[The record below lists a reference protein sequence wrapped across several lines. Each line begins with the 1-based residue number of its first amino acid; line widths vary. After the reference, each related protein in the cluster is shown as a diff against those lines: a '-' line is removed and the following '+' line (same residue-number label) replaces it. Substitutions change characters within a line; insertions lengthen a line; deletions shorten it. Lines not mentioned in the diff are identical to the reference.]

1 MKMHHLLTLTL
12 VGLAGWAFG
21 ETTPP
26 AAPDAKPIDAIVG
39 KEFTISLDANRTT
52 GYGWQLAKP
61 LVETVV
67 KSVANTYQQAAQA
80 AGATPRVG
88 AGGKEV
94 WTFKA
99 VGQGS
104 TLIEFKYVRPWE
116 KDTPPVKTAIY
127 RVVVKNPE
135 AK

>member
-1 MKMHHLLTLTL
+1 MTKQHLLSLAL
-12 VGLAGWAFG
+12 IGLAGWAFG

-26 AAPDAKPIDAIVG
+26 AEPDAKPLEAIVG

-67 KSVANTYQQAAQA
+67 KSVTNTYQQPAQP
-80 AGATPRVG
+80 AGAPPRVG
-88 AGGKEV
+88 AGGREV

-104 TLIEFKYVRPWE
+104 TVIEFKYVRPWE

-127 RVVVKNPE
+127 RVVVKAAGPR
-135 AK
+135 